1 MPHNVY
7 TGDEEGRVVR
17 HSFFLSFLPFP
28 YAVAEENT
36 NRFISLETQAN
47 KTS

>member
-17 HSFFLSFLPFP
+17 HSSFLPSFL
-28 YAVAEENT
+28 YLYIRCSRGEQALMQILENT
-36 NRFISLETQAN
+36 D
-47 KTS
+47 